1 MSNAAAI
8 ALEGQAPPLF
18 LTPQEAAG
26 MLGVNRG
33 ALRDLRDQ
41 NDGPNYYTIGS
52 AIRYRPADVEQWR
65 EQRDR
70 ANRGR

>member
-8 ALEGQAPPLF
+8 ALDGQAPLF
-18 LTPQEAAG
+18 LTPQEVG
-26 MLGVNRG
+26 GILGVNRG
-33 ALRDLRDQ
+33 KLRDLRDQ
-41 NDGPNYYTIGS
+41 GIGPNYYTIGS
-52 AIRYRPADVEQWR
+52 AIRYRRSDVEQWR